1 MVKPLV
7 VAPDIERLGIDYLK
21 AELAARLEDV
31 TVGVD
36 LPASWVIGT
45 KAHIQVALDGT
56 PIADPP
62 LWRATLRVTAWHSS
76 TTTAK
81 RLASL
86 CEGLLLA
93 HPGSPSWAGCRPGT
107 GLLPARDPATKAA
120 LASITV
126 LAKLRGSAL

>member
-1 MVKPLV
+1 MSKPLIV
-7 VAPDIERLGIDYLK
+7 CPDAERLAIDYLT
-21 AELAARLEDV
+21 AQLAARDEDV

-36 LPASWVIGT
+36 LPAGWTLTS
-45 KAHIQVALDGT
+45 KAHVQVACDGT

-62 LWRATLRVTAWHSS
+62 FWRSTVRVTTWHKSP
-76 TTTAK
+76 TTGK
-81 RLASL
+81 RLAAL

-93 HPGSPSWAGCRPGT
+93 HPGAPSWAGCRPGT
-107 GLLPARDPATKAA
+107 GLFLARDAATKAP